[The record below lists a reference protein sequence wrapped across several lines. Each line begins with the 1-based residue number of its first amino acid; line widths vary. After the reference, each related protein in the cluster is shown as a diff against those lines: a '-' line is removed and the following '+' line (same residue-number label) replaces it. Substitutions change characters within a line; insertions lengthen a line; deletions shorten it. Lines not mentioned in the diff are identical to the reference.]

1 MSLGPLRPPRPLRI
15 GVIGSGEAAP
25 AEASLARAV
34 GAALARAGAIVVCG
48 GMGGV
53 MRAAA
58 DGASSEGGTV
68 VGILPGGDP
77 HAAADGV
84 TIPIPTGLGE
94 ARNVVVARASEAV
107 VAIAGEWGTLSE
119 AAFCR
124 KFGMPVIGLA
134 SALPDGVVEEIA
146 DGPAEAAARA
156 LELAAAR
163 RERQERHGRR
173 ERQER
178 QGRQEVDG

>member
-1 MSLGPLRPPRPLRI
+1 MVRPLRI
-15 GVIGSGEAAP
+15 GVIGSGAVAT
-25 AEASLARAV
+25 AEAGLAHAV
-34 GAALARAGAIVVCG
+34 GAALARAGAVVVCG

-77 HAAADGV
+77 GAAADGV
-84 TIPIPTGLGE
+84 AIPIPTGLGE
-94 ARNVVVARASEAV
+94 ARNVIVARASEAV

-124 KFGMPVIGLA
+124 KFGVPVIGLA
-134 SALPDGVVEEIA
+134 CSLPEGVVDETAEDA
-146 DGPAEAAARA
+146 AEAVVRA
-156 LELAAAR
+156 LELAEAR
-163 RERQERHGRR
+163 RDRR
-173 ERQER
+173 LPR
-178 QGRQEVDG
+178 EVK

>member
-1 MSLGPLRPPRPLRI
+1 MRI
-15 GVIGSGEAAP
+15 GVIGSGAAAP
-25 AEASLARAV
+25 AETGLAHAV
-34 GAALARAGAIVVCG
+34 GAAVARAGAIVVCG

-58 DGASSEGGTV
+58 EGASSEGGTV

-77 HAAADGV
+77 GAAADGV

-124 KFGMPVIGLA
+124 KFGVPVIGLA
-134 SALPDGVVEEIA
+134 CSLPADVVDETAEDA
-146 DGPAEAAARA
+146 AEAAARA
-156 LELAAAR
+156 LELAEAR
-163 RERQERHGRR
+163 REHVRVASGVRRGR
-173 ERQER
+173 
-178 QGRQEVDG
+178 

>member
-1 MSLGPLRPPRPLRI
+1 MRLRPLRI
-15 GVIGSGEAAP
+15 GVIGSGEAVP
-25 AEASLARAV
+25 VEAGLAHAV

-77 HAAADGV
+77 RAAAEGV
-84 TIPIPTGLGE
+84 TIPVPTGLGE
-94 ARNVVVARASEAV
+94 ARNVIVARASEV
-107 VAIAGEWGTLSE
+107 VIAIAGEWGTLSE

-124 KFGMPVIGLA
+124 KFGIPVIGLA
-134 SALPDGVVEEIA
+134 CSLPEGVVDETA
-146 DGPAEAAARA
+146 GNAAEAAARA
-156 LELAAAR
+156 LELAEAR
-163 RERQERHGRR
+163 RERRRRR
-173 ERQER
+173 EVNR
-178 QGRQEVDG
+178 

>member
-1 MSLGPLRPPRPLRI
+1 MRPLRI
-15 GVIGSGEAAP
+15 GVIGSGQAAP
-25 AEASLARAV
+25 AEAGLAHAV
-34 GAALARAGAIVVCG
+34 GAAVARAGAIVVCG

-77 HAAADGV
+77 SAAANGV

-94 ARNVVVARASEAV
+94 ARNVIVARASEAV

-124 KFGMPVIGLA
+124 KFGIPVIGLA
-134 SALPDGVVEEIA
+134 CSLPEGVVNETA
-146 DGPAEAAARA
+146 GDAAEAAARA
-156 LELAAAR
+156 LELAEAR
-163 RERQERHGRR
+163 RERRQRR
-173 ERQER
+173 EVN
-178 QGRQEVDG
+178 G

>member
-1 MSLGPLRPPRPLRI
+1 MRPLRI

-25 AEASLARAV
+25 ADAELAHTV

-77 HAAADGV
+77 GAAAEGV

-107 VAIAGEWGTLSE
+107 IAIAGEWGTLSE

-124 KFGMPVIGLA
+124 KFGVPVIGLA
-134 SALPDGVVEEIA
+134 SSLPEGVVEEVA
-146 DGPAEAAARA
+146 DGPAEAASRA
-156 LELAAAR
+156 LKLAEAR
-163 RERQERHGRR
+163 RERRR
-173 ERQER
+173 GQR
-178 QGRQEVDG
+178 VNA

>member
-1 MSLGPLRPPRPLRI
+1 MRPLRI
-15 GVIGSGEAAP
+15 GVIGSGQAVP
-25 AEASLARAV
+25 AEMGLAHAV
-34 GAALARAGAIVVCG
+34 GVALARAGAIVVCG

-53 MRAAA
+53 MRAAS

-77 HAAADGV
+77 RAAADGV

-124 KFGMPVIGLA
+124 KFGIPVIGLA
-134 SALPDGVVEEIA
+134 SSLPEDVVDET
-146 DGPAEAAARA
+146 AEDAARAAARA
-156 LELAAAR
+156 LELAEALR
-163 RERQERHGRR
+163 G
-173 ERQER
+173 
-178 QGRQEVDG
+178 VSK

>member
-1 MSLGPLRPPRPLRI
+1 MRPLRI
-15 GVIGSGEAAP
+15 GVIGSGKAAP
-25 AEASLARAV
+25 AEAGLAHAV
-34 GAALARAGAIVVCG
+34 GAAVARAGAIVVCG

-77 HAAADGV
+77 GAAADGV

-94 ARNVVVARASEAV
+94 ARNVIVARASEAV

-124 KFGMPVIGLA
+124 KFGVPVIGLA
-134 SALPDGVVEEIA
+134 TSLPEGVVDETA
-146 DGPAEAAARA
+146 GDAAAAAARA
-156 LELAAAR
+156 LELAEAGRERRPR
-163 RERQERHGRR
+163 REVNE
-173 ERQER
+173 
-178 QGRQEVDG
+178 

>member
-1 MSLGPLRPPRPLRI
+1 MRPLRI

-25 AEASLARAV
+25 REARLARAV

-48 GMGGV
+48 GLGGV

-77 HAAADGV
+77 NAAADGV

-124 KFGMPVIGLA
+124 KFGVPVIGLA
-134 SALPDGVVEEIA
+134 CSLPDGVVEEVA
-146 DGPAEAAARA
+146 GGASEAASRA
-156 LELAAAR
+156 LKLAQAR
-163 RERQERHGRR
+163 RKRR
-173 ERQER
+173 PRR
-178 QGRQEVDG
+178 GGDG

>member
-1 MSLGPLRPPRPLRI
+1 MRLRPLRI
-15 GVIGSGEAAP
+15 GVIGSGKAAP
-25 AEASLARAV
+25 AEAGLAHAV
-34 GAALARAGAIVVCG
+34 GAAVARAGAIVVCG

-68 VGILPGGDP
+68 VGILPGGDAD
-77 HAAADGV
+77 AAADGV

-94 ARNVVVARASEAV
+94 ARNVIVARASEAV

-124 KFGMPVIGLA
+124 KFGIPVIGLA
-134 SALPDGVVEEIA
+134 CSLPEGVVDETA
-146 DGPAEAAARA
+146 GDAAEAAARA
-156 LELAAAR
+156 LELAEAR
-163 RERQERHGRR
+163 RERRQRR
-173 ERQER
+173 EVN
-178 QGRQEVDG
+178 G

>member
-1 MSLGPLRPPRPLRI
+1 MRPLRI
-15 GVIGSGEAAP
+15 GVIGSGAASS
-25 AEASLARAV
+25 AEAGLAHAV

-68 VGILPGGDP
+68 IGILPGGDP
-77 HAAADGV
+77 QAAADGV

-124 KFGMPVIGLA
+124 KFGVPVIGLA
-134 SALPDGVVEEIA
+134 SSLPADVVDEA
-146 DGPAEAAARA
+146 AEDAAGAAARA
-156 LELAAAR
+156 LELAEAR
-163 RERQERHGRR
+163 RSPRPGVGE
-173 ERQER
+173 
-178 QGRQEVDG
+178 

>member
-1 MSLGPLRPPRPLRI
+1 MRPLRI
-15 GVIGSGEAAP
+15 GVIGSGEAA
-25 AEASLARAV
+25 AGDADLAHAV

-58 DGASSEGGTV
+58 DGACSEGGTV
-68 VGILPGGDP
+68 VGILPGGDAG
-77 HAAADGV
+77 AAAGGV

-107 VAIAGEWGTLSE
+107 IAIAGEWGTLSE

-124 KFGMPVIGLA
+124 KFGVPVIGLA
-134 SALPDGVVEEIA
+134 SSLPEGVVEEVA
-146 DGPAEAAARA
+146 DGPAQAASRA
-156 LELAAAR
+156 LKLAEAR
-163 RERQERHGRR
+163 RELSRR
-173 ERQER
+173 RR
-178 QGRQEVDG
+178 VNA